1 MGKNYMVIGLG
12 RLGTSIVK
20 ELSLHTKDIIG
31 VDVDEACV
39 NQVSEYI
46 EQCFVCDSTKKRIL
60 EEIGA
65 KNIDHAVVAIGN
77 NLQATILTT
86 INLKELGVKYIT
98 VRVDDSEYSNVLER
112 LGADDVLIPE
122 DDAGR
127 QYAKQ
132 ILSDTMLDYYSID
145 QEHAIVQIAI
155 PHDFEEHS
163 LLELDYRN
171 KYDINIVGIIRSGK
185 FFLPKGSDTIKPLDA
200 ILVVGRNLKI
210 TKFDKAING

>member
-1 MGKNYMVIGLG
+1 MKKNFMVIGLG

-46 EQCFVCDSTKKRIL
+46 DECYVCDSSKKRIL

-65 KNIDHAVVAIGN
+65 KNIDHAIVAIGN

-86 INLKELGVKYIT
+86 INLKELGVRYIT
-98 VRVDDSEYSNVLER
+98 VRVDDSEYTNVLTR
-112 LGADDVLIPE
+112 LGADDILIPE

-145 QEHAIVQIAI
+145 SDHAIVQISI
-155 PHDFEEHS
+155 PQDFEQHT
-163 LLELDYRN
+163 LLELNYRN
-171 KYDINIVGIIRSGK
+171 KYDINIVGIIRDDK
-185 FFLPKGSDTIKPLDA
+185 FFLPKGSDSIIPGDA
-200 ILVVGRNLKI
+200 ILVVGKNVKI

>member
-1 MGKNYMVIGLG
+1 M
-12 RLGTSIVK
+12 
-20 ELSLHTKDIIG
+20 
-31 VDVDEACV
+31 
-39 NQVSEYI
+39 
-46 EQCFVCDSTKKRIL
+46 
-60 EEIGA
+60 
-65 KNIDHAVVAIGN
+65 AIGN

-112 LGADDVLIPE
+112 LGADEVLIPE

-155 PHDFEEHS
+155 PHDLKS
-163 LLELDYRN
+163 
-171 KYDINIVGIIRSGK
+171 IVY
-185 FFLPKGSDTIKPLDA
+185 
-200 ILVVGRNLKI
+200 
-210 TKFDKAING
+210 

>member
-1 MGKNYMVIGLG
+1 M
-12 RLGTSIVK
+12 R
-20 ELSLHTKDIIG
+20 
-31 VDVDEACV
+31 
-39 NQVSEYI
+39 QV
-46 EQCFVCDSTKKRIL
+46 
-60 EEIGA
+60 
-65 KNIDHAVVAIGN
+65 
-77 NLQATILTT
+77 
-86 INLKELGVKYIT
+86 IT

-112 LGADDVLIPE
+112 LGADEVLIPE

-155 PHDFEEHS
+155 PHDFAEHS
-163 LLELDYRN
+163 LLELDYRI

>member
-1 MGKNYMVIGLG
+1 MKKNFMVIGLG

-46 EQCFVCDSTKKRIL
+46 DECYVCDCTKKRIL

-65 KNIDHAVVAIGN
+65 KNIDHAIVAIGN

-98 VRVDDSEYSNVLER
+98 VRVDDSEYTNVLTR
-112 LGADDVLIPE
+112 LGADDILIPE

-145 QEHAIVQIAI
+145 SDHAIVQISI
-155 PHDFEEHS
+155 PDDFEQHT
-163 LLELDYRN
+163 LLELNYRN
-171 KYDINIVGIIRSGK
+171 KYDINIVGIIRNDK
-185 FFLPKGSDTIKPLDA
+185 FFLPKGSDSIIPGDA
-200 ILVVGRNLKI
+200 ILVVGKNIKI

>member
-46 EQCFVCDSTKKRIL
+46 EQRIL

-112 LGADDVLIPE
+112 LGADEVLIPE
-122 DDAGR
+122 NDAGR

-155 PHDFEEHS
+155 PSDFEEHS

-171 KYDINIVGIIRSGK
+171 KYDINIVGIIRDGK
-185 FFLPKGSDTIKPLDA
+185 FFLPKGSDTIKPSDA